1 MLATVD
7 RKKGCKMTELLIMVS
22 VFVLSFAVGY
32 LLISRVP
39 PLLHTPLMSMTN
51 AISAV
56 TILGA
61 LILFSVETTL
71 ADKVLGALAIAM
83 AAFNVV
89 GGFAITDRMLR
100 LFRKKPEGERPA

>member
-1 MLATVD
+1 MFN
-7 RKKGCKMTELLIMVS
+7 LILMVV
-22 VFVLSFAVGY
+22 VFGGAFLIGY

-61 LILFSVETTL
+61 LILFSFATTP
-71 ADKVLGALAIAM
+71 AEKVLGAIAIITAT
-83 AAFNVV
+83 FNVV
-89 GGFAITDRMLR
+89 GGFVITDRMLR
-100 LFRKKPEGERPA
+100 LFKSKKQKY

>member
-1 MLATVD
+1 MLCVF
-7 RKKGCKMTELLIMVS
+7 IVS
-22 VFVLSFAVGY
+22 IVIGY

-61 LILFSVETTL
+61 LLIFAVTTN
-71 ADKVLGALAIAM
+71 ATDKLLGVVAIAL

-89 GGFAITDRMLR
+89 GGFVITERMLK
-100 LFRKKPEGERPA
+100 LFKNK

>member
-1 MLATVD
+1 MAHLVLMA
-7 RKKGCKMTELLIMVS
+7 G
-22 VFVLSFAVGY
+22 VFVISFIIGY
-32 LLISRVP
+32 ILISRVP

-61 LILFSVETTL
+61 LILFSLPLEGVEKL
-71 ADKVLGALAIAM
+71 LGAAAII
-83 AAFNVV
+83 AATFNVV

-100 LFRKKPEGERPA
+100 LFKEKDPETDDK

>member
-1 MLATVD
+1 
-7 RKKGCKMTELLIMVS
+7 MTELLIMVS
-22 VFVLSFAVGY
+22 VFVLSFVIGY

-61 LILFSVETTL
+61 LILFSVETTW

-89 GGFAITDRMLR
+89 GGFAITDRMLK
-100 LFRKKPEGERPA
+100 LFRKKSEGERPA

>member
-1 MLATVD
+1 MN
-7 RKKGCKMTELLIMVS
+7 ELIMMLL
-22 VFVLSFAVGY
+22 VFVFSILIGY

-61 LILFSVETTL
+61 LLVF
-71 ADKVLGALAIAM
+71 ADPTNITENILGAAALVM

-89 GGFAITDRMLR
+89 GGFVITERMLK
-100 LFRKKPEGERPA
+100 LFKNK

>member
-1 MLATVD
+1 MAHL
-7 RKKGCKMTELLIMVS
+7 
-22 VFVLSFAVGY
+22 VLMAGVFAVSFIIGY
-32 LLISRVP
+32 ALISRVP

-61 LILFSVETTL
+61 LILFSLPLKGAEKL
-71 ADKVLGALAIAM
+71 LGAVAII
-83 AAFNVV
+83 AATFNVV

-100 LFRKKPEGERPA
+100 LFRKKGSEVDGK

>member
-1 MLATVD
+1 MNELIIMLLVFA
-7 RKKGCKMTELLIMVS
+7 LSILI
-22 VFVLSFAVGY
+22 GY

-61 LILFSVETTL
+61 LLVF
-71 ADKVLGALAIAM
+71 ADPTNITENILGAAAIVM
-83 AAFNVV
+83 ATFNVV
-89 GGFAITDRMLR
+89 GGFVITERMLK
-100 LFRKKPEGERPA
+100 LFKNK